1 MIDIALIG
9 FGNRAGKYASCLDGR
24 ARIAAIVEPSDE
36 RRTYAIET
44 CGFDPARCFSR
55 FEDLLSS
62 GVKVDAAII
71 ASPDRTHYDYAC
83 QCIRRGWPLLLE
95 KPIASDPSECISL
108 AALSEQMKVPV
119 TVCFELR
126 YHPYFVKLKE
136 LAGDPSLGRPLS
148 VNWTIDVGLNRMMH
162 SFVRG
167 MWGKEKE
174 CGPIALSKLCHD
186 VDLLLWMLPGEPE
199 EWHLKGARKTFRAE
213 KAPAGAARRC
223 LDCPLEK
230 NCKYSAVDL
239 YLRKREWIRN
249 FIPLPGES
257 VDEMLLRILRE
268 TDFGRCVFFSDNDVN
283 DTQTI
288 SMTYPGGMKAVIRM
302 QCVRRNGS
310 RKARFVFEN
319 GTIDAGASAITVLR
333 KDAAP
338 VVYDFSDIIG
348 TPLHAGADR
357 TMVQEF
363 IDSVLSGKPTRSGIA
378 AALKSHIIC
387 CTNP

>member
-1 MIDIALIG
+1 MVSLALIG
-9 FGNRAGKYASCLDGR
+9 FGNRAGKYASCLDGM
-24 ARIAAIVEPSDE
+24 AHIAAIVEPSDE
-36 RRTYAIET
+36 RRTYAIAT

-62 GVKVDAAII
+62 DIKVDAVII
-71 ASPDRTHYDYAC
+71 ASPDKTHYAYARE
-83 QCIRRGWPLLLE
+83 CIRRGWPVLLE
-95 KPIASDPSECISL
+95 KPIASDPAECIEL
-108 AALSEQMKVPV
+108 ADLSARAGVPV

-126 YHPYFVKLKE
+126 YHPYFIKLKE
-136 LAGDPSLGRPLS
+136 LVGTSGLGRLRS

-167 MWGKEKE
+167 MWGREKD

-186 VDLLLWMLPGEPE
+186 VDLLLWMLPGEPA
-199 EWHLKGARKTFRAE
+199 EWHLKGERKFFRAE
-213 KAPAGAARRC
+213 NAPEGAAPRC

-230 NCKYSAVDL
+230 RCKYSAVDL
-239 YLRKREWIRN
+239 YLRRREWIRN

-268 TDFGRCVFFSDNDVN
+268 SDFGRCVFFSDNDVN

-288 SMTYPGGMKAVIRM
+288 TMTYPDGLKASIRM

-310 RKARFVFEN
+310 RKARFVFEE
-319 GTIDAGASAITVLR
+319 GEIDAGATAITVLR

-338 VVYDFSDIIG
+338 EVYDFSGIVG
-348 TPLHAGADR
+348 SPLHAGADR
-357 TMVQEF
+357 EMVREF
-363 IDSVLSGKPTRSGIA
+363 VESVRTGKPTRSGISG
-378 AALKSHIIC
+378 ALKSHIIC
-387 CTNP
+387 TA